1 MRICSNS
8 LSRKFTRRVHQRRA
22 SLRIAENQDLRRP
35 QGEPHFLG
43 CCGMVDVCEDLDV
56 FLIQPKFQSSDCL
69 VCPVCTTHRHETAV
83 RCNVTRI
90 LDQLLDERFDATV
103 LATHL
108 LNLDTAQ
115 ASSSER
121 ADR

>member
-1 MRICSNS
+1 MQ
-8 LSRKFTRRVHQRRA
+8 SRANRNPATRYQRRA

-83 RCNVTRI
+83 GCNVTRI

-115 ASSSER
+115 ASSSDR

>member
-1 MRICSNS
+1 
-8 LSRKFTRRVHQRRA
+8 
-22 SLRIAENQDLRRP
+22 
-35 QGEPHFLG
+35 
-43 CCGMVDVCEDLDV
+43 MVDVCEDLDV

-83 RCNVTRI
+83 GCNVTRI

-115 ASSSER
+115 ASSSDR